1 MSNNKLIGFVT
12 SISLNKSVI
21 VTIFRKYK
29 HSKYLKLK
37 KKIKKLMVHDLN
49 NICKKGNLV
58 LINQTKP
65 ISKRKNWIIEKIII
79 NK

>member
-1 MSNNKLIGFVT
+1 MSNKKLIGFVT
-12 SISLNKSVI
+12 NISSNKSVI

-29 HSKYLKLK
+29 YLKYLKLK
-37 KKIKKLMVHDLN
+37 KKVKRLMVHDLN

-65 ISKRKNWIIEKIII
+65 ISNKKNWIIEKIII
-79 NK
+79 K

>member
-12 SISLNKSVI
+12 NISSNKSVI
-21 VTIFRKYK
+21 VTISRKYK
-29 HSKYLKLK
+29 HPKYLKLK

-58 LINQTKP
+58 LINQTRP
-65 ISKRKNWIIEKIII
+65 ISNKKNWIIEKIII